1 MISSETRV
9 GLKPTWKGN
18 LCLLLLAAMIASASI
33 FALQYKMTTAELL
46 TFAVEASRAYGHAVR
61 HFRPPWSVE
70 NLASRFVVKDREGKE
85 LAYINYEDDP
95 NKRSTLKL
103 LSRDEARRIATA
115 IAKLPD
121 GSGAN

>member
-18 LCLLLLAAMIASASI
+18 LCLLLLVAMIASASI
-33 FALQYKMTTAELL
+33 FALQYKIMTTKLL
-46 TFAVEASRAYGHAVR
+46 TFAVGASRSYDHAMR

-70 NLASRFVVKDREGKE
+70 DLDSRFVVKNREGKE

-103 LSRDEARRIATA
+103 LSRDEARRIAAA

-121 GSGAN
+121 GSRAK

>member
-33 FALQYKMTTAELL
+33 FALQYKMTTAKPL
-46 TFAVEASRAYGHAVR
+46 TFAVEASHAYGHGVR

-70 NLASRFVVKDREGKE
+70 DLASRFVVKDREGKQ
-85 LAYINYEDDP
+85 LAYINYEDNP

-103 LSRDEARRIATA
+103 LSRDEARRMAAA
-115 IAKLPD
+115 IAKLLD
-121 GSGAN
+121 GSRAN

>member
-1 MISSETRV
+1 MISSETHV

-18 LCLLLLAAMIASASI
+18 LCLLLLVVMIASASV
-33 FALQYKMTTAELL
+33 FALQHKITTAKLL
-46 TFAVEASRAYGHAVR
+46 TFAVEASRPYGHAVR
-61 HFRPPWSVE
+61 RFGPPWSVE
-70 NLASRFVVKDREGKE
+70 ALASRFVVKDREGKE

-103 LSRDEARRIATA
+103 LSREEARRIAAA

-121 GSGAN
+121 GSQAN